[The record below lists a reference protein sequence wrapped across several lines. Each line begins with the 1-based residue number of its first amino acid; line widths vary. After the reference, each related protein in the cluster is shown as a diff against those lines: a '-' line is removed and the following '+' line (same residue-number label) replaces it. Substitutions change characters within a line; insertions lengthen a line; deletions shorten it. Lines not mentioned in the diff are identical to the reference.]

1 MCPGL
6 PQLRFTFVCVCEIHW
21 KMVWMSLTICL
32 NCQRIKVAV
41 SAWQTGLE
49 PKWRALLPLAS
60 LWLSSV
66 PRCSFIPRVSL
77 SPPFR
82 LGLPFLTPV
91 SPPLWLRHPPARPPA
106 FDSTQ
111 RPPTDEPTGHP
122 FPWLP
127 TTGTVSLLR
136 LSHHPPAT
144 HRQSYQ
150 RRVPVANFRHFGQNG
165 THGPDRRRCAVT
177 ALSSASL
184 CFSRL
189 RCFLVFIFFSLL
201 LPSTALVPLGG

>member
-1 MCPGL
+1 MQRRRRPGSSSNGGGCRSGSYGSRCVSEMAGSDRVKCHATCQHFF
-6 PQLRFTFVCVCEIHW
+6 QLMADDGGGGGAVGGGRVVCVSRAAAASFHIFVCVCEIHW

-106 FDSTQ
+106 
-111 RPPTDEPTGHP
+111 
-122 FPWLP
+122 
-127 TTGTVSLLR
+127 R
-136 LSHHPPAT
+136 L
-144 HRQSYQ
+144 
-150 RRVPVANFRHFGQNG
+150 
-165 THGPDRRRCAVT
+165 
-177 ALSSASL
+177 
-184 CFSRL
+184 
-189 RCFLVFIFFSLL
+189 
-201 LPSTALVPLGG
+201 